1 MVVRKISDY
10 LQKVENI
17 ANIYGLIVALV
28 FIAALCLQIT
38 SPLQYE
44 SDQLYP
50 KDIVAD
56 SPLNPYDRGGIPFG
70 DTAVKAQYPSNAPYL
85 GYVTAYLTPLSAF
98 MAATSL
104 YLGTTIVSHPGGII
118 DEILYNTRGLD
129 TVAET
134 AILFVAFAIAAFLY
148 RRKE

>member
-17 ANIYGLIVALV
+17 ANIYGLIVAVV

-56 SPLNPYDRGGIPFG
+56 SPLNPYERGGIPFG
-70 DTAVKAQYPSNAPYL
+70 DTVVQ
-85 GYVTAYLTPLSAF
+85 
-98 MAATSL
+98 
-104 YLGTTIVSHPGGII
+104 
-118 DEILYNTRGLD
+118 DQ
-129 TVAET
+129 
-134 AILFVAFAIAAFLY
+134 
-148 RRKE
+148 